1 MRYRNKRAQKLFKT
15 EPRSKYGMDF
25 DCPAEDEWVFRLIAA
40 IIVRAREDYVLGDDT
55 VPSFVYSDWFAAIT
69 EIDPDWFMER
79 LVKAR
84 MEKSRKYNSRDWREK
99 FDR

>member
-1 MRYRNKRAQKLFKT
+1 MKLRNKRGFKP
-15 EPRSKYGMDF
+15 EPRKQYGMDGF
-25 DCPAEDEWVFRLIAA
+25 NCPAEDEWVFRLITA
-40 IIVRAREDYVLGDDT
+40 IILRAREDYVLGDDT

-84 MEKSRKYNSRDWREK
+84 REKSRKYNCRDWREK